1 LHRSGRIVQHQP
13 EPFYSRYIAKV
24 PLGRM
29 AVPDNLKGVTVFLAS
44 SASGYI
50 TGAVIS
56 VDGGLTVQ

>member
-1 LHRSGRIVQHQP
+1 LSNNQP

-29 AVPDNLKGVTVFLAS
+29 AAPGDPKGVTVFLAS

-50 TGAVIS
+50 TGAVIP
-56 VDGGLTVQ
+56 VDGSLTVQ